1 MKFARIG
8 LVVFALVSRI
18 VLREGRNSD
27 MRFVNSAAANLTV
40 VLLLCG
46 LTFSNSASAG
56 GNVDAGKSLAT
67 TCAACHGQDG
77 NTGLMPEY
85 PKLAGQNE
93 RYLADQLR
101 MIQSGERLAP
111 LMAGQLIGKSE
122 QQLQDLAAY
131 YASLSGAIGQSSDD
145 NFALGEKI
153 YRGGILKKNVSA
165 CTACHSPSG
174 SGNSLAGFPKISG
187 QSMDYVVE
195 QLRKYREGERTT
207 DDNNGGMMRQI
218 AGGLTDGEI
227 RAVANYVQGLH

>member
-1 MKFARIG
+1 
-8 LVVFALVSRI
+8 
-18 VLREGRNSD
+18 
-27 MRFVNSAAANLTV
+27 MRFNYLAVTYIAATYLAAALALIGVTISNP
-40 VLLLCG
+40 VL
-46 LTFSNSASAG
+46 AAG
-56 GNVDAGKSLAT
+56 NADVGKSLAI

-77 NTGLMPEY
+77 NTGLMPDY
-85 PKLAGQNE
+85 PRLAGQNE
-93 RYLADQLR
+93 KYLTDQLR
-101 MIQSGERLAP
+101 MIQSGERPAP

-131 YASLSGAIGQSSDD
+131 YASLPGAVGQSSDD
-145 NFALGEKI
+145 NLALGEKI

-174 SGNSLAGFPKISG
+174 SGNSLAGFPTIAG
-187 QSMDYVVE
+187 QSMAYVVE

-207 DDNNGGMMRQI
+207 DENNGGMMRQI